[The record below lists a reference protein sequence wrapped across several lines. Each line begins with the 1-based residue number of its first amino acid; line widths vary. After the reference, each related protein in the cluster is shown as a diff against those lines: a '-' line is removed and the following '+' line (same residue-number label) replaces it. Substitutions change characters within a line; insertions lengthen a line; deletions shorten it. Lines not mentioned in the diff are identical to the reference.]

1 MPVQSSSPLS
11 NVQLKIKNAKWKI
24 RSLRFVLNFSFCI
37 KLWLLDFRPLVL
49 LLQEDRIVITS
60 PFESSF
66 LKKGLLDA
74 MFLIDEQADRV
85 RSLQEAARHLRQTAC
100 PITLTTLF
108 EINVNAFEIND
119 IRCFSDDVGL
129 ED

>member
-1 MPVQSSSPLS
+1 M
-11 NVQLKIKNAKWKI
+11 
-24 RSLRFVLNFSFCI
+24 
-37 KLWLLDFRPLVL
+37 
-49 LLQEDRIVITS
+49 QEDRIVITS

-100 PITLTTLF
+100 PITLTALF
-108 EINVNAFEIND
+108 EINIHAFEINH